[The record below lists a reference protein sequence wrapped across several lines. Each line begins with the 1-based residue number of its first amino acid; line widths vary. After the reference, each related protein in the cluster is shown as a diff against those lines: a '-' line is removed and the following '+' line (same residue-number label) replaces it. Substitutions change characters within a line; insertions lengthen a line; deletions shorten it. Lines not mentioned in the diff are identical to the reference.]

1 MMNIKIQNLIGIPD
15 LVTIGNLICGFLSIV
30 MTLNHDFHLA
40 AVFMIF
46 SLIFDCAD
54 GYVARQIGR
63 VDEFGFGKNIDSLS
77 DVVSF
82 GVAPAVFLYSLGHMQ
97 APYIDVLTIIASLF
111 ILVCG
116 VLRLTRYNIL
126 SDEVEGFVG
135 FPIPGIAIIMA
146 SFYMTNLFNIYVAII
161 LAILISILMISD
173 IRYKKMD
180 DMILLG
186 INCFCLLLLILNL
199 PVELFGVNMAAVI
212 VLLTSLE
219 YLIINL
225 IKIYA

>member
-1 MMNIKIQNLIGIPD
+1 MMNLRIQDFIAIPD

-30 MTLNHDFHLA
+30 MSLNQDFHLA

-54 GYVARQIGR
+54 GFVAREIGR
-63 VDEFGFGKNIDSLS
+63 VDEYGFGKNIDSLS

-111 ILVCG
+111 IVVCG
-116 VLRLTRYNIL
+116 VLRLTRYNVIA
-126 SDEVEGFVG
+126 DEVEGFVG

-146 SFYMTNLFNIYVAII
+146 SFYMTNLFNIYIAII
-161 LAILISILMISD
+161 LAIFVSLLMISD

-199 PVELFGVNMAAVI
+199 PVELFGVNMAAI
-212 VLLTSLE
+212 LVLLTCIE
-219 YLIINL
+219 YLIINI
-225 IKIYA
+225 IKTYQ

>member
-1 MMNIKIQNLIGIPD
+1 MMNLRIQDFIAIPD

-30 MTLNHDFHLA
+30 MSLNQDFHLA

-54 GYVARQIGR
+54 GFVAREIGR
-63 VDEFGFGKNIDSLS
+63 VDEYGFGKNIDSLS

-97 APYIDVLTIIASLF
+97 APYIDVLTIIF
-111 ILVCG
+111 IVVCG
-116 VLRLTRYNIL
+116 VLRLTRYNVIA
-126 SDEVEGFVG
+126 DEVEGFVG

-146 SFYMTNLFNIYVAII
+146 SFYMTNLFNIYIAII
-161 LAILISILMISD
+161 LAIFVSLLMISD

-199 PVELFGVNMAAVI
+199 PVELFGVNMAAI
-212 VLLTSLE
+212 LVLLTCIE
-219 YLIINL
+219 YLIINI
-225 IKIYA
+225 IKTYQ